1 MNLLLIYFI
10 VGIVLGFIIGSIFFA
25 SGFIKTY
32 LAGELKSI
40 PGDEGKPYLFLDLDK
55 RPDDIAKYR
64 YVLFRVGFCD
74 KNRSQK

>member
-10 VGIVLGFIIGSIFFA
+10 IGLVLGFIIGAIFFVN
-25 SGFIKTY
+25 GFLRIY

-64 YVLFRVGFCD
+64 YVLFKVGFYN
-74 KNRSQK
+74 KNHSQK